1 MLVSECVLWRYLED
15 LPGQAAPLVEWH
27 QHLDGWPG
35 FQDFHRRYL
44 QLTKDPA
51 TAVECRTDCGLG
63 CPRKVVTHA
72 PNDIVAVCPEQE
84 EKPYPLKRQDIL
96 IYSVKRASL
105 HKDICSALG
114 ITHRESKVDGCRRTW
129 RLGDFVPTAGMIFP
143 VFLTH
148 QEDQDELLEVAKTL
162 CLLHADP
169 FVLLT
174 LTRRRLSPPT
184 EQMLAQR
191 NAIFLALEEE
201 MPFDEQGG
209 LQVRRTPDELFA
221 PLHEEVPEPGSG
233 GMVHFPTPDGT
244 RWSDIKIQ
252 FRNGHTV
259 TIWAGGQ
266 SGRYTYYQMGMYS
279 KKNGDQTKQWTLLL
293 DFAENR
299 GEIDKNSRKETP
311 YHLLKKRKQE
321 LSKCL
326 REFFRLKEDPIEW
339 IKDEKCYRCHFTIL
353 PEGVDD
359 FTFIR
364 EEGLYE

>member
-1 MLVSECVLWRYLED
+1 MSECVLWQYLED

-174 LTRRRLSPPT
+174 LIRRRLSPPT

-233 GMVHFPTPDGT
+233 GMVHFDTPPGIS
-244 RWSDIKIQ
+244 WGGIKIK
-252 FRNGHTV
+252 FVDGHTV
-259 TIWAGGQ
+259 SIHTKK
-266 SGRYTYYQMGMYS
+266 SHGRYNYTQMGMANTR
-279 KKNGDQTKQWTLLL
+279 NGNPTVHWTLLR

-299 GEIDKNSRKETP
+299 GVIDNSSPKDTP
-311 YHLLKKRKQE
+311 FHHMPKRKQD
-321 LSKCL
+321 LSKKL
-326 REFFRLKEDPIEW
+326 RQFFRLDDDPIEYL
-339 IKDEKCYRCHFTIL
+339 KEEGCYKCHFDIK
-353 PEGVDD
+353 PEG
-359 FTFIR
+359 
-364 EEGLYE
+364 EEEYA

>member
-1 MLVSECVLWRYLED
+1 MLVSECVLWQYLED

-44 QLTKDPA
+44 QLTKNPA

-244 RWSDIKIQ
+244 SWTDIKIQ
-252 FRNGHTV
+252 FRDGHTV
-259 TIWAGGQ
+259 TVWAGDA
-266 SGRYTYYQMGMYS
+266 SGKFNFSQMGMA
-279 KKNGDQTKQWTLLL
+279 KNNGDRTKQWELLL
-293 DFAENR
+293 AFANSR
-299 GEIDKNSRKETP
+299 GEIDWSSPFATDK
-311 YHLLKKRKQE
+311 LKKQKQE
-321 LSKCL
+321 LSRRL

-339 IKDEKCYRCHFTIL
+339 VKGEKCYRCRFRIL
-353 PEGVDD
+353 PEGA
-359 FTFIR
+359 
-364 EEGLYE
+364 EEY